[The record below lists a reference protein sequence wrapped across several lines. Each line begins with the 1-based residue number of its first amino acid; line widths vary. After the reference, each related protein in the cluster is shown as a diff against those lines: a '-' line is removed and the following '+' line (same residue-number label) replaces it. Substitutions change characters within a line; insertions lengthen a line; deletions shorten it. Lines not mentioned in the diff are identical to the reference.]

1 MARSKN
7 VYRQIQAAAI
17 GRETVCHGDQPDHG
31 RTAKAPHGCQQSFS
45 NAPGAARLR
54 EVARRGSRGRDIYLL
69 LKVERDVDET
79 QRGIESAR
87 AENQKAGAS
96 DGDREKT
103 AGRVG
108 GDSRS

>member
-1 MARSKN
+1 M
-7 VYRQIQAAAI
+7 
-17 GRETVCHGDQPDHG
+17 P
-31 RTAKAPHGCQQSFS
+31 QSFS